1 MTRDGLSVERRQK
14 VLNSTNDSIKRKK
27 TETLKTPK
35 PQATFKTNEMS
46 DVQRQEFLTKLKDRG
61 DGERKMPWAS
71 EPIRIS
77 HLVEDKQKP
86 KLLDKLG
93 ALNYDQVNELDSL

>member
-1 MTRDGLSVERRQK
+1 M
-14 VLNSTNDSIKRKK
+14 LNSTNESIKRKK
-27 TETLKTPK
+27 TETPK